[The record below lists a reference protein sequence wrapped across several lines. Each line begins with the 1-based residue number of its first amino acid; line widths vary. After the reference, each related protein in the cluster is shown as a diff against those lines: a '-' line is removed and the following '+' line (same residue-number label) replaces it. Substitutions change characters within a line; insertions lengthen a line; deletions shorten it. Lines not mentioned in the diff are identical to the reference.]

1 MNILCQHRLVVAM
14 LIALC
19 FGAGCTAPASSAIQ
33 KEPSDHPVIPLSIRD
48 TPVQYADVNGVRLA
62 YREFGG
68 GEPLLVIVGLG
79 ATMDQV
85 NETALALF
93 ASQYHVFLYDHRGMG
108 QSSFG
113 NETPTI
119 PLYAKDAADLI
130 AALGYDSM
138 HIYGTS
144 MGSFIAQEMALNTP
158 GRVRKMILDSSSYS
172 ISIPEMQELHTYAQ
186 SIVSDPAAP
195 QGLRDE
201 ASAIL
206 AWNGTWNRLH
216 EIDTDVMLVVGTQD
230 TITPDILSARMAGKI
245 NGSWLIRFSDLPHAG
260 GDVDPVRYA
269 DNALYFLKMPGKK

>member
-1 MNILCQHRLVVAM
+1 
-14 LIALC
+14 
-19 FGAGCTAPASSAIQ
+19 
-33 KEPSDHPVIPLSIRD
+33 
-48 TPVQYADVNGVRLA
+48 
-62 YREFGG
+62 
-68 GEPLLVIVGLG
+68 
-79 ATMDQV
+79 
-85 NETALALF
+85 
-93 ASQYHVFLYDHRGMG
+93 MG

-113 NETPTI
+113 NESPTI
-119 PLYAKDAADLI
+119 TLYAKDAADLI